1 MAREITGQINDGH
14 LERDL
19 CMLSLKSLSGLVLT
33 AAFAAF
39 ASVASAQ
46 TVRVNYIPITDVTPM
61 FVAIDKGYFAAEG
74 LTIVPTPST
83 GGAAGVPGLMAGAF
97 DVMYGNVVST
107 MLAQQ
112 QGFKLE
118 IIAAGTKQYDNP
130 ANTNGI
136 VARAGDP
143 IKTGKDLEGKTVA
156 VNTRNGIIWLFARA
170 WIAKSGGDPSKVTFK
185 EVPFPQML
193 DALRGKQIDAA
204 FMVNPFFNAAV
215 TDASAFQFVAAP
227 YREVQPDVEVG
238 HYISTQDY
246 FAKNKETMAKYVRAF
261 RKGVQWYNANLRD
274 PDLVHIISGFTK
286 MQPELVAKLD
296 LQRLPEVVNLGS
308 VATTVKLMKDN
319 GLITGDIDLATMT
332 DPDALK

>member
-1 MAREITGQINDGH
+1 MFSVKHFSRV
-14 LERDL
+14 
-19 CMLSLKSLSGLVLT
+19 VLT
-33 AAFAAF
+33 AAFTALAT
-39 ASVASAQ
+39 AASAQ
-46 TVRVNYIPITDVTPM
+46 TVRVNYIPITDVTPL

-118 IIAAGTKQYDNP
+118 VIAAGTKQFENP
-130 ANTNGI
+130 VNTNGL
-136 VARAGDP
+136 VARQGDP

-170 WIAKSGGDPSKVTFK
+170 WIAKSGGDPSRVTFK

-215 TDASAFQFVAAP
+215 TDAKDFQLVAAP

-238 HYISTQDY
+238 HYISTQGY
-246 FAKNKETMAKYVRAF
+246 FAKNKETLTKYSRAF
-261 RKGVQWYNANLRD
+261 RKGVQWYNANLKD
-274 PDLVHIISGFTK
+274 PDLVRIISGFTK

-296 LQRLPEVVNLGS
+296 LQRLPEAVNLGS

-319 GLITGDIDLATMT
+319 GLITGDIDLVAMT